1 MDQYEIRHMLALMI
15 QFELTTI
22 LSRSD
27 VVHTTGSNTTNVL
40 KLAQVDQANVGGV
53 GAAATESLDAAGL
66 DRVLSTEIKALL
78 DKRCSPP
85 SLIRPSHGIFGIPI
99 MNPHVVE
106 CGEIGSEEKF
116 NPAVRRRHVYGP
128 GANGV
133 NCDAAPLAAQW
144 RLPLVY
150 LLLVGV
156 GWDRRPQTSEDIGCA
171 SLMADEPGS
180 IREIDSSITRLQHLL
195 ATSSRS
201 DPPRIHSIAT
211 LAFERGRRY
220 KLSNQSEDL
229 DKSIIHL
236 TESILL
242 QPSSW
247 LKLELSP
254 TIPVTFFALALALV
268 RRSEASSQPEDA
280 IYAAKYLRHLRDQ
293 PYTVPRFLRQ
303 AVAAC
308 LVDALACQVEFGANN
323 LMQCIEEMAVLCHEL
338 LTSNPSDD
346 NTTRSISRF
355 AAVVSSE
362 ITLWAPDQ
370 PLNQVIECLRLAR
383 QQRPDLRIARK
394 ALSFSL
400 GYRYC
405 MTLVNDDYEEDVSG
419 IDELV
424 TSGSAGD
431 SQNADVAPIQIIA
444 TALATLRSMAYQSP
458 EYSEEAI
465 YRAPFSLKR
474 HSDNPMLE
482 KLELL
487 RELLSGIG
495 NIDITEIEEAIERGR
510 TILPSAPTD
519 LFTSALFVEFGE
531 ILFEAF
537 QRTNKIEYL
546 NEPISAHRQV
556 YGLPSFPSYFTQD
569 HDEMMKLLSH
579 CASNAHVILPARFQ
593 YSCLWAYSARCSLHP
608 SVSKALT
615 CIGSRKRLRFLNE
628 GEPCF
633 GPKCVTFEH
642 PQLGHEFVA
651 INKDLEELTK
661 SIQPSL
667 ELNIDDAADNSRA
680 VDPFGRL
687 LLKQRGLLKERD
699 SLTSRIRALPG
710 FDSFL
715 TSPSFNTLRSAA
727 SSGPVIII
735 NHSKFR
741 SDILHNTSPFLIPTA
756 RDFYDRA
763 GALKGRLLDSRN
775 RHGLYSSH
783 YDETLASVLAELYDL
798 VGKPVIDRLRQ
809 LQVPEQSRIWWCPTS
824 VFCSLPL
831 HAMGPIPSDCRKKR
845 YFLDLYYTPTL
856 SALIQSRN
864 RDSVS
869 VSPDR
874 PSLLLVAQP
883 DPSLPTVRG
892 EIQVVQALDTE
903 VTSLI
908 SEAATPAAVI
918 DGFRHH
924 RFVHIACHGT
934 LETGKPFEAGFELCG
949 ERLTLLEVVRLHLSP
964 PPNSH
969 FSLLVTR
976 PRFRS
981 VVGTT
986 WAIVDEDGQ
995 DLTKHFYKALFSD
1008 SGRDKG
1014 VPCRERSAKA
1024 LQFAVKKLRRKR
1036 WNHPGEMG
1044 ELRSLWRI
1052 NAGYPSRGTAYP
1064 QSGIVHKSNL
1074 LANTKEMDKSTLKLG
1089 GGRVKETVPR
1099 DCGIRAP
1106 VQEMSDWSGAEAYM
1120 MVKQREHRDGWGTKV
1135 EGPSAG
1141 ASQVRQV
1148 MR

>member
-1 MDQYEIRHMLALMI
+1 
-15 QFELTTI
+15 
-22 LSRSD
+22 
-27 VVHTTGSNTTNVL
+27 
-40 KLAQVDQANVGGV
+40 
-53 GAAATESLDAAGL
+53 
-66 DRVLSTEIKALL
+66 
-78 DKRCSPP
+78 
-85 SLIRPSHGIFGIPI
+85 
-99 MNPHVVE
+99 
-106 CGEIGSEEKF
+106 
-116 NPAVRRRHVYGP
+116 
-128 GANGV
+128 
-133 NCDAAPLAAQW
+133 
-144 RLPLVY
+144 
-150 LLLVGV
+150 
-156 GWDRRPQTSEDIGCA
+156 
-171 SLMADEPGS
+171 MADEPGS

-280 IYAAKYLRHLRDQ
+280 IYAAKYLRHLQDNPTQFRGSCAKQ
-293 PYTVPRFLRQ
+293 SQ
-303 AVAAC
+303 H
-308 LVDALACQVEFGANN
+308 VEFGANN

-362 ITLWAPDQ
+362 ITLPFFFSW
-370 PLNQVIECLRLAR
+370 
-383 QQRPDLRIARK
+383 
-394 ALSFSL
+394 LSL
-400 GYRYC
+400 LYD
-405 MTLVNDDYEEDVSG
+405 DDYEEAVSG

-431 SQNADVAPIQIIA
+431 SQNENVAPIQIIA

-458 EYSEEAI
+458 EYSKEAI
-465 YRAPFSLKR
+465 YRARTFPGPSSQKDLFTKISADQRFRHFGPIEDPETLSRYSPLSLPMSAFSLKR

-487 RELLSGIG
+487 RKLLSGTG

-519 LFTSALFVEFGE
+519 LLTSGLFVEFGE

-579 CASNAHVILPARFQ
+579 CASNAHVILPARLQ
-593 YSCLWAYSARCSLHP
+593 YSRLWAYSARCSLHP
-608 SVSKALT
+608 SVSKAYETAVSLMQDT
-615 CIGSRKRLRFLNE
+615 LLFAPTLQQQHATLATMLNITHMPLDYASYQVDLHRLEEAIEILERGRALLWSE
-628 GEPCF
+628 MRHLRASIDQLQQ
-633 GPKCVTFEH
+633 EH

-687 LLKQRGLLKERD
+687 LLKQRGLLKQRD

-741 SDILHNTSPFLIPTA
+741 SDILILLHNTSPFLIPTA

-831 HAMGPIPSDCRKKR
+831 HAMGPIPSDYRKKR
-845 YFLDLYYTPTL
+845 YFLDLYICSYTPTL
-856 SALIQSRN
+856 SALIQSR
-864 RDSVS
+864 
-869 VSPDR
+869 
-874 PSLLLVAQP
+874 
-883 DPSLPTVRG
+883 

-949 ERLTLLEVVRLHLSP
+949 ERLTLLEVYC
-964 PPNSH
+964 
-969 FSLLVTR
+969 
-976 PRFRS
+976 RFRS

-986 WAIVDEDGQ
+986 WAMVDEDGQ
-995 DLTKHFYKALFSD
+995 ELTKHFYKALFSD

-1014 VPCRERSAKA
+1014 VPCHERSAKA
-1024 LQFAVKKLRRKR
+1024 LQFAVKKLRRK
-1036 WNHPGEMG
+1036 M
-1044 ELRSLWRI
+1044 
-1052 NAGYPSRGTAYP
+1052 
-1064 QSGIVHKSNL
+1064 
-1074 LANTKEMDKSTLKLG
+1074 
-1089 GGRVKETVPR
+1089 
-1099 DCGIRAP
+1099 
-1106 VQEMSDWSGAEAYM
+1106 
-1120 MVKQREHRDGWGTKV
+1120 
-1135 EGPSAG
+1135 
-1141 ASQVRQV
+1141 
-1148 MR
+1148 